1 MKTYI
6 KENKAPLLVLLAGW
20 LNAIVYAIVKGRTLM
35 NSDVSSEFVLA
46 NLLNKEGGILSKN
59 WYYSTELRVIHTQL
73 VYKIALRL
81 FPNNWDAARVFSVAV
96 FMAIIAAGA
105 LYLIWTAAL
114 FSQRST
120 GLMKTAIRRT
130 THPSGTAM

>member
-59 WYYSTELRVIHTQL
+59 WYYST
-73 VYKIALRL
+73 
-81 FPNNWDAARVFSVAV
+81 
-96 FMAIIAAGA
+96 
-105 LYLIWTAAL
+105 
-114 FSQRST
+114 
-120 GLMKTAIRRT
+120 
-130 THPSGTAM
+130 